1 MRRFAFVTGFIVV
14 SLFALPIV
22 GGVLAMVFGRPL
34 NNLLAIL
41 LVTVAWYA
49 AVLVVMRLIARR
61 AKKRRSDQSPEI
73 VEVGR

>member
-1 MRRFAFVTGFIVV
+1 MRRFAFVTGIIVV

-22 GGVLAMVFGRPL
+22 GGVLAMVFGSPL

-49 AVLVVMRLIARR
+49 AILVVMRIIARR
-61 AKKRRSDQSPEI
+61 AKKLGAIKRPRS
-73 VEVGR
+73 